1 MLSPSKSPGRFS
13 RRSRQRGAVGI
24 GLILL
29 MVSMVL
35 FLAMAVDT
43 GRLYMEKRKLQKQA
57 DLAALSLGRS
67 ACYIDGINNKDAL
80 ETLVKQNL
88 AANGFDTT
96 ASNPTIE
103 FGAAQI
109 AGNEWEFEP
118 ASTTVKSAG
127 RVTISKTVPGSLI
140 SQLYNPNDVTL
151 SASAAVYK
159 TTNVEFG
166 VGSKL
171 IDTNFKDSA
180 NSILGAILDD
190 ELNPLQL
197 SVASYE
203 GLVGTKIRLSKLLY
217 VMREEGLLDAD
228 VSIGTLTDA
237 LATKISVA
245 DFISASIEAIDDT
258 QVLAVDATNGLE
270 DLLTLPNVDSL
281 ELSLSEIIKLA
292 AGADDSMNNEVKR
305 AALASQIAL
314 YDLVSAAIYAS
325 NKDNFISIPDL
336 NVNPLG
342 IVGLQT
348 ALKVIEPPQFNYGI
362 LPGSS
367 ESDFVASAKTAQVDL
382 YTEATIIP
390 SPSILT
396 DKVSVNLLNLVNL
409 SVDLHTSTIGL
420 KVVAAQAETKLLDAN
435 GCSMNSEGVN
445 LLFATKPSVAN
456 IYIGDGGVPGDL
468 SDLNVD
474 SPIKIGAD
482 ISLKLLGLINVEESL
497 TINVLASLPIEEN
510 DYIEHYVNVNGSEM
524 PFVEKGIGGGLGGAL
539 KDGVS
544 NLTLEVSLEPSDG
557 SILSVVTN
565 IVNLLTGSLS
575 PIIKSLIGD
584 IILTVLAPIIDDV
597 LLSQVLGIQVG
608 TADVFVTSIDVDGG
622 GLIQ

>member
-1 MLSPSKSPGRFS
+1 MLSTSRSPGRFS
-13 RRSRQRGAVGI
+13 RISRQRGAVGV

-67 ACYIDGINNKDAL
+67 ACYIDGINNKDTL

-109 AGNEWEFEP
+109 SGNEWEFEP

-159 TTNVEFG
+159 QTVVDFG
-166 VGSKL
+166 VGSTL
-171 IDTNFKDSA
+171 VDADFTNSN
-180 NSILGAILDD
+180 NSLLGAILGNT
-190 ELNPLQL
+190 LNL
-197 SVASYE
+197 SAASYD
-203 GLVGTKIRLSKLLY
+203 GLVKTKLKLGRLLS
-217 VMREEGLLDAD
+217 VMRENNVLDAD
-228 VSIGTLTDA
+228 LSIGTLDELLNTDI
-237 LATKISVA
+237 TIA
-245 DFISASIEAIDDT
+245 DIITASIDAIDES
-258 QVLAVDATNGLE
+258 QVLAVDAANGLE
-270 DLLTLPNVDSL
+270 QILDLPNVDSL
-281 ELSLSEIIKLA
+281 NLTLSDIIKLA
-292 AGADDSMNNEVKR
+292 SGADNNMNNEVKK

-396 DKVSVNLLNLVNL
+396 DKVNVSVFGLVDL
-409 SVDLHTSTIGL
+409 TVDLHTSTIGL
-420 KVVAAQAETKLLDAN
+420 KVVAAQAETKLLDAT
-435 GCSMNSEGVN
+435 GCNFNSEGVS

-456 IYIGDGGVPGDL
+456 VYIGDGGLSGDL

-474 SPIKIGAD
+474 DPIKIGTE
-482 ISLKLLGLINVEESL
+482 ISLKLLGLTLVKESL

-544 NLTLEVSLEPSDG
+544 NLTLEVSLKPSDG
-557 SILSVVTN
+557 SILSVVTD

-608 TADVFVTSIDVDGG
+608 TADVFVTSIEVDGG
-622 GLIQ
+622 GLIE

>member
-1 MLSPSKSPGRFS
+1 MLSPSRSPGRYS
-13 RRSRQRGAVGI
+13 RISRQRGAVGI

-67 ACYIDGINNKDAL
+67 ACYIDGINNKEAL

-109 AGNEWEFEP
+109 TGNQWQFEP
-118 ASTTVKSAG
+118 ANAAVKSAG
-127 RVTISKTVPGSLI
+127 RVTLSKTVPGSLI

-171 IDTNFKDSA
+171 IDTNFKDSTD
-180 NSILGAILDD
+180 SILGAILGDVLD
-190 ELNPLQL
+190 I

-228 VSIGTLTDA
+228 ISIGTLTDA
-237 LATKISVA
+237 LATKISIS

-258 QVLAVDATNGLE
+258 QVLAVDAAEGLAV
-270 DLLTLPNVDSL
+270 LNKLPNVGSL
-281 ELSLSEIIKLA
+281 EFSLSEILKLA

-325 NKDNFISIPDL
+325 NKENFIYVPEL
-336 NVNPLG
+336 NVDAG
-342 IVGLQT
+342 IVGLNT
-348 ALKVIEPPQFNYGI
+348 GLKVIEPPQFNIGV
-362 LPGSS
+362 LPAEEDS
-367 ESDFVASAKTAQVDL
+367 EFVASAKTAQVDL
-382 YTEATIIP
+382 YTEATLLDGGLNLGVSLIP
-390 SPSILT
+390 
-396 DKVSVNLLNLVNL
+396 LLNIGIKLEPGV
-409 SVDLHTSTIGL
+409 IGL
-420 KVVAAQAETKLLDAN
+420 KTVAAQAETKLLDAD
-435 GCSMNSEGVN
+435 GCSLNSDGVK
-445 LLFATKPSVAN
+445 LKFATKPSIAN
-456 IYIGDGGVPGDL
+456 VYIGDGGVSGDL
-468 SDLNVD
+468 SDLDASKPIEIRAEVKLQALFLD
-474 SPIKIGAD
+474 VTVPVVIKIGAA
-482 ISLKLLGLINVEESL
+482 IKVEES
-497 TINVLASLPIEEN
+497 S
-510 DYIEHYVNVNGSEM
+510 YITHYVNVKEEDL
-524 PFVEKGIGGGLGGAL
+524 PFVEKGVGNGLGSSL
-539 KDGVS
+539 SSGVS
-544 NLTLEVSLEPSDG
+544 NLELTITIDTDEENVLSNLT
-557 SILSVVTN
+557 SILNLVTGALVP
-565 IVNLLTGSLS
+565 IVKTLV
-575 PIIKSLIGD
+575 GD
-584 IILTVLAPIIDDV
+584 IVLKAITPILDDV
-597 LLSQVLGIQVG
+597 LLSKVLGIQVG

-622 GLIQ
+622 GLIE

>member
-67 ACYIDGINNKDAL
+67 ACYIDGSTEAKEQALITKVKD
-80 ETLVKQNL
+80 NL
-88 AANGFDTT
+88 KANGFTE
-96 ASNPTIE
+96 ASNLTVE
-103 FGAAQI
+103 FGTAQI
-109 AGNEWEFEP
+109 KTVNKGGKEWKEWDFNS
-118 ASTTVKSAG
+118 ASTSVKSASK
-127 RVTISKTVPGSLI
+127 VTISKTVPGSLI

-171 IDTNFKDSA
+171 VDVNPDSFKDSN
-180 NSILGAILDD
+180 NSILGAILGDT
-190 ELNPLQL
+190 LHL

-258 QVLAVDATNGLE
+258 QVLAVDAANGLE
-270 DLLTLPNVDSL
+270 DLLKLPNVDSL

-336 NVNPLG
+336 NANPLG
-342 IVGLQT
+342 IVGLKT

-510 DYIEHYVNVNGSEM
+510 DYIEHY
-524 PFVEKGIGGGLGGAL
+524 
-539 KDGVS
+539 
-544 NLTLEVSLEPSDG
+544 
-557 SILSVVTN
+557 
-565 IVNLLTGSLS
+565 
-575 PIIKSLIGD
+575 
-584 IILTVLAPIIDDV
+584 
-597 LLSQVLGIQVG
+597 
-608 TADVFVTSIDVDGG
+608 
-622 GLIQ
+622 

>member
-1 MLSPSKSPGRFS
+1 MLSTSRSPGRFS
-13 RRSRQRGAVGI
+13 RLSRQRGAVGV

-67 ACYIDGINNKDAL
+67 ACYIDGINNKDTL

-88 AANGFDTT
+88 AANGFDTS

-109 AGNEWEFEP
+109 SGNEWEFEP

-171 IDTNFKDSA
+171 IDTNFKDST
-180 NSILGAILDD
+180 NSILGAILGDA
-190 ELNPLQL
+190 LHL

-228 VSIGTLTDA
+228 ISIGTLTDA

-325 NKDNFISIPDL
+325 NKDNFIYVPEL
-336 NVNPLG
+336 NVDAG
-342 IVGLQT
+342 IVGLNT
-348 ALKVIEPPQFNYGI
+348 GLKVIEPPQFNIGV
-362 LPGSS
+362 LPAEEDS
-367 ESDFVASAKTAQVDL
+367 EFIASAKTAQVEL
-382 YTEATIIP
+382 YTEA
-390 SPSILT
+390 SILPPSSPLT
-396 DKVSVNLLNLVNL
+396 SDVDIDLLIAKLGVEL
-409 SVDLHTSTIGL
+409 DVGTIGL
-420 KVVAAQAETKLLDAN
+420 KVIAAQAETKLLDAK
-435 GCSMNSEGVN
+435 GCSFNSEGIE
-445 LLFATKPSVAN
+445 LDFATKPSIAN
-456 IYIGDGGVPGDL
+456 VFIGDGGDPGDL
-468 SDLNVD
+468 NDINVED
-474 SPIKIGAD
+474 PIKIKAKVTV
-482 ISLKLLGLINVEESL
+482 KLLGVIDINE
-497 TINVLASLPIEEN
+497 T
-510 DYIEHYVNVNGSEM
+510 VNVNIAVSLPVESSNYTSHTVKIK
-524 PFVEKGIGGGLGGAL
+524 PDEIPYVEKGIGNGVGDSLSNGLSKL
-539 KDGVS
+539 E
-544 NLTLEVSLEPSDG
+544 LTLTIDSEG
-557 SILSVVTN
+557 SGILSFITDV
-565 IVNLLTGSLS
+565 VNLLTGSVVPIVQALISNIVLNVIS
-575 PIIKSLIGD
+575 PILD
-584 IILTVLAPIIDDV
+584 NV
-597 LLSQVLGIQVG
+597 LLSKVLGIQVG
-608 TADVFVTSIDVDGG
+608 TADVFVTSIEVDGG
-622 GLIQ
+622 GLIE